1 MRLELQ
7 QISLPLAGFALEINA
22 CLETAVTGLWG
33 PSGAGKTS
41 LLELIAGLRRP
52 TSGTVRLDGRTL
64 SDAAARH
71 HVPPNRR
78 RIGYV
83 PQDLALFPH
92 LSVEGNLRYG
102 WRGDPSDNSALTFD
116 HVVDVLEIRSHLPRN
131 VRDLSGGEKQ
141 RVALGRALLSS
152 PRLLLL
158 DEPLASLDRALK
170 TRILPVLR
178 RVRDEFSVPI
188 ILVSHDPNE
197 LTELCAEILCLE
209 NGRLA
214 ERRRELPP

>member
-1 MRLELQ
+1 
-7 QISLPLAGFALEINA
+7 
-22 CLETAVTGLWG
+22 
-33 PSGAGKTS
+33 
-41 LLELIAGLRRP
+41 
-52 TSGTVRLDGRTL
+52 
-64 SDAAARH
+64 
-71 HVPPNRR
+71 
-78 RIGYV
+78 
-83 PQDLALFPH
+83 
-92 LSVEGNLRYG
+92 
-102 WRGDPSDNSALTFD
+102 
-116 HVVDVLEIRSHLPRN
+116 